1 MNIASNFIP
10 SGIVFLLTLVF
21 GVWLSLAGKPYN
33 EILFSIH
40 KLIALGGV
48 ILAAWQIAQML
59 KGGGY
64 PAALPVLLAA
74 AALCVIALFASGALM
89 SAGKLDY
96 TVMLTVH
103 RIALIA
109 VVLAMAMI
117 IYLLE
122 RKP

>member
-33 EILFSIH
+33 EILFNIH